1 MYLPCRRI
9 SPQTSPQTLLVVA
22 LALAII
28 ALAWAGVSARRTLLS
43 SAAPALGPDMC
54 LVAPPTPYDPALGL
68 PLGSPR
74 AVPADARCPVCGMYP
89 ARAPEWAAQVI
100 FSNGDAQFFD
110 SPLSLFTYLH
120 DVSRY
125 TAGHSADQII
135 ASYVSDADSGGWLPA
150 LSAVYV
156 RGSSAKGPMRTGNLP
171 AFANVAAAQRFA
183 NTRGGVLFRAAEI
196 TPAMLPRPS
205 HAAAHGS

>member
-1 MYLPCRRI
+1 MERRWTR
-9 SPQTSPQTLLVVA
+9 TSPQTLLV
-22 LALAII
+22 LALVVI
-28 ALAWAGVSARRTLLS
+28 ALAWAGISAQHALLS
-43 SAAPALGPDMC
+43 SAAPSLEPDMC

-110 SPLSLFTYLH
+110 SPASLFTYLH

-125 TAGHSADQII
+125 TPGHSTDQII
-135 ASYVSDADSGGWLPA
+135 ASYVNDADSGGWLPA
-150 LSAVYV
+150 LGAVYV
-156 RGSSAKGPMRTGNLP
+156 QGSSARGPMRTGNLP
-171 AFANVAAAQRFA
+171 AFADAASAQRFA
-183 NTRGGVLFRAAEI
+183 NLRGGVLLRAAEI
-196 TPAMLPRPS
+196 TPDMLPRVS
-205 HAAAHGS
+205 HAGAHGP

>member
-1 MYLPCRRI
+1 MDLPCRR
-9 SPQTSPQTLLVVA
+9 TSPPTLLLLT
-22 LALAII
+22 LALTLAFI
-28 ALAWAGVSARRTLLS
+28 ALAWAGISSQRTRLP
-43 SAAPALGPDMC
+43 SAAPALEPDMC
-54 LVAPPTPYDPALGL
+54 LVAPPTPYDPALGV

-110 SPLSLFTYLH
+110 SPASLFTYLR

-125 TAGHSADQII
+125 THGHRADQII
-135 ASYVSDADSGGWLPA
+135 ASYVSDADSGRWLPA

-156 RGSSAKGPMRTGNLP
+156 QGSSARGPMRTGNLP
-171 AFANVAAAQRFA
+171 AFANAAAAHRFA
-183 NTRGGVLFRAAEI
+183 GLRGGVLLRADEI
-196 TPAMLPRPS
+196 TADVLPRVS
-205 HAAAHGS
+205 HAGAHGS

>member
-1 MYLPCRRI
+1 M
-9 SPQTSPQTLLVVA
+9 
-22 LALAII
+22 
-28 ALAWAGVSARRTLLS
+28 RRTLLP
-43 SAAPALGPDMC
+43 SAALALEPDMC
-54 LVAPPTPYDPALGL
+54 LVVPPTPHDPALGL
-68 PLGSPR
+68 PPGAAR

-135 ASYVSDADSGGWLPA
+135 ASYVTDADSGRWLPA

-156 RGSSAKGPMRTGNLP
+156 QGSSARGPMRTGNLP
-171 AFANVAAAQRFA
+171 VFANVTAAQRFA
-183 NTRGGVLFRAAEI
+183 DLRAGVLLRAAES
-196 TPAMLPRPS
+196 LPMCCR
-205 HAAAHGS
+205 A